1 MSDFFGYMLFSG
13 FEYCG
18 IVFLM
23 LSLFNFKIFYY
34 KKEFLISV
42 SLITFI
48 TYFITIWNST
58 FVMVFMSPILIFSL
72 VYFFKENIGKSVI
85 VVLSGSV
92 IYGAMQFGILKF
104 AIYLDYLSISD
115 LGNAFAIKSYVMQTL
130 SSTIAITIAI
140 YLRIFNGGFG
150 FSLKSKNK
158 PYKIFLSVTVASFLL
173 CALCFFAFN
182 TTSKNSL
189 FNISGVLLVVTSV
202 LVLFLSYKRDS
213 AEYS

>member
-1 MSDFFGYMLFSG
+1 
-13 FEYCG
+13 
-18 IVFLM
+18 M
-23 LSLFNFKIFYY
+23 LSLFNFKVFYY
-34 KKEFLISV
+34 KKEFVISV

-48 TYFITIWNST
+48 TYFITVWNST
-58 FVMVFMSPILIFSL
+58 FVMVSMTPILIFSL

-92 IYGAMQFGILKF
+92 IYGAMQFGIVKF
-104 AIYLDYLSISD
+104 AIYLNYISIAD

-182 TTSKNSL
+182 TSSKNSL